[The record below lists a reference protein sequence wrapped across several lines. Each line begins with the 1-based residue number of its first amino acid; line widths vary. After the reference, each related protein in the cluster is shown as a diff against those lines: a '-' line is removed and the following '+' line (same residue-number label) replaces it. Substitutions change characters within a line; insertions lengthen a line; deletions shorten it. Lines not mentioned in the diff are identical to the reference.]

1 MLRPTLTLLLLLA
14 VPGALLAQETE
25 TEKQAA
31 REVLAK
37 MAALEQSL
45 DVPAMV
51 SRLTGPN
58 PARDQ
63 VVARVKELMD
73 KELLALADDI
83 ATHPEIGFQEKRS
96 VQKLTEYLQKH
107 DFSVEMGTGGLDTA
121 FVARYRRNNGA
132 PRLGII
138 LEYDALRGTKGRVS
152 RRSAQ
157 RAGAGRHGGGDR
169 DGRVPDAHQHARQ
182 RHRLRHAGRGD
193 DAAQRQDGD
202 ARGARVRRRRRHRP
216 QPRPQRDDTARAR
229 ASAPAA

>member
-1 MLRPTLTLLLLLA
+1 MRSLCALLICLLA
-14 VPGALLAQETE
+14 APALLRAQETE

-51 SRLTGPN
+51 ARLTGPN

-63 VVARVKELMD
+63 VVERVKELMD
-73 KELLALADDI
+73 KELRPMADDI
-83 ATHPEIGFQEKRS
+83 ATHPEIGFEEKRS

-107 DFSVEMGTGGLDTA
+107 DFSVEMGSGGLNTA

-138 LEYDALRGTKGRVS
+138 LEYDALRGT
-152 RRSAQ
+152 
-157 RAGAGRHGGGDR
+157 
-169 DGRVPDAHQHARQ
+169 
-182 RHRLRHAGRGD
+182 
-193 DAAQRQDGD
+193 
-202 ARGARVRRRRRHRP
+202 
-216 QPRPQRDDTARAR
+216 
-229 ASAPAA
+229 